1 MPSLW
6 FDIAHLFAGGVLVLS
21 FVRSIGSCIAS
32 TSTAKS
38 NRWIGGGTTML
49 AGLALV
55 ALSTDLDIAARPEFE
70 RGQMRGAG
78 AQALADIIHRQPPS

>member
-1 MPSLW
+1 
-6 FDIAHLFAGGVLVLS
+6 
-21 FVRSIGSCIAS
+21 
-32 TSTAKS
+32 
-38 NRWIGGGTTML
+38 ML

-55 ALSTDLDIAARPEFE
+55 ALSTDLEIAARPEFE